1 MRLFLFVCK
10 SIARAIT
17 RNTEDS
23 EHSAKQTRKIKQ
35 TGLGSG
41 FLLVVF
47 NFILAFVRFSGKFQ
61 GVLACPGVPCF
72 RTCHAKLPVSFSKT
86 YLRPIMSLWKCL
98 YTFVTDSVPNLK
110 KEESYNKLYWG
121 VFIVTKDY
129 LIQRDQDQ
137 TREWVFDR
145 YRNNHHK
152 VLMKTD
158 LEMTGSFIVWLGL
171 VTLLLVRFRIA
182 LRQTANVTIKLRKYI
197 MEKSSVQ
204 LLLLV

>member
-23 EHSAKQTRKIKQ
+23 EHSAKHTRKIKQ

-47 NFILAFVRFSGKFQ
+47 NFILAFVRFSGKFR
-61 GVLACPGVPCF
+61 GVPACPGVPCLG
-72 RTCHAKLPVSFSKT
+72 TCHAKLPVSFSKT

-145 YRNNHHK
+145 YRNNQHK
-152 VLMKTD
+152 VFMKKGKN
-158 LEMTGSFIVWLGL
+158 EAWPRFINRPRDDGFVYRLTRVSHFVIGE
-171 VTLLLVRFRIA
+171 I
-182 LRQTANVTIKLRKYI
+182 
-197 MEKSSVQ
+197 
-204 LLLLV
+204 